1 MAEES
6 RTEIARVSGPLVGGR
21 GWPFGSPLDVGRH
34 GCVMEEF
41 LIEGVATSYAPT
53 PGSTVG
59 LDGRWETEP
68 AETAPYRSRM
78 YVVRPADADRFNGI
92 VLVNW
97 QNVTAGVDLG
107 APAAHELDHGYAWV
121 GITTQRV
128 AIEGQPALA
137 LGLPET
143 KGLPAWDP
151 QRYGSLQHPGDAFSY
166 DIFSQGARAVGPA
179 RPTVPVDPLGGLA
192 PRLVIATGGS
202 QSAMRLGSY
211 LNIADRRDAV
221 FDGFFLLVHWGMCPY
236 PPDQGLMQSFTP
248 IGGGLTAGNAAIA
261 EGHRA
266 PVLVLNSESETMNVY
281 PVRQADS
288 ESFRF
293 WEMAGTAHAGAA
305 AGEEMDAIMGRDGL
319 GPVVVSEGRNLVDW
333 SYVRNAALEHL
344 VSWAGGG
351 PPPRS
356 FPPIEVDDSSKPTIR
371 RDEFGNALGG
381 IRLPDVVVP
390 TAAHSGTNLGNPV
403 AALAG
408 QSIPLSGDQIAALY
422 SDRVSYLTAWDAAAK
437 ELVVQELVLEDD
449 VDAVVARGRVIAD
462 ELWGRTSA

>member
-1 MAEES
+1 MEKEH

-41 LIEGVATSYAPT
+41 LVEGVAVSHTPA

-59 LDGRWETEP
+59 LDGHWETEP
-68 AETAPYRSRM
+68 TETAPYRSRM
-78 YVVRPADADRFNGI
+78 YVVRPADPDRFNGI

-107 APAAHELDHGYAWV
+107 APAAYELDHGYAWA

-128 AIEGQPALA
+128 AIEGQPSLA

-143 KGLPAWDP
+143 SGLPAWDRE
-151 QRYGSLQHPGDAFSY
+151 RYGSLQHPGDAFSY
-166 DIFSQGARAVGPA
+166 DLFSQGARAVGPGRSTA
-179 RPTVPVDPLGGLA
+179 PVDPLGGLE
-192 PRLVIATGGS
+192 PRLMLATGGS

-211 LNIADRRDAV
+211 LNIADPHDAV
-221 FDGFFLLVHWGMCPY
+221 FDGFFLFVHWGMCPY
-236 PPDQGLMQSFTP
+236 PPDQGLVESFTP
-248 IGGGLTAGNAAIA
+248 VGNGLTAGSAAIA
-261 EGHRA
+261 DRHRV

-281 PVRQADS
+281 PVRQEDS

-293 WEMAGTAHAGAA
+293 WEMAGTAHAGADV
-305 AGEEMDAIMGRDGL
+305 GEDMDAVMVRDGL
-319 GPVVVSEGRNLVDW
+319 GPIVVSDDRNLVNW

-344 VSWAGGG
+344 VSWARGG

-356 FPPIEVDDSSKPTIR
+356 FPPIEVEDSGEPAIR
-371 RDEFGNALGG
+371 RDELGNALGG
-381 IRLPDVVVP
+381 IRLPELVVP
-390 TAAHSGTNLGNPV
+390 TATHSGTNMGNPV

-408 QSIPLSGDQIAALY
+408 QSTRLTEDQIVALY
-422 SDRVSYLTAWDAAAK
+422 PDRTSYLEAWDAAVE
-437 ELVVQELVLEDD
+437 ELVSQELVLDD
-449 VDAVVARGRVIAD
+449 DLEAVSARGRNTAD
-462 ELWGRTSA
+462 EVWGPVGG

>member
-1 MAEES
+1 MPDER
-6 RTEIARVSGPLVGGR
+6 RTEFARVTGPLQGGR

-34 GCVMEEF
+34 GCVIEEF
-41 LIEGVATSYAPT
+41 LIEGVALSYAPT
-53 PGSTVG
+53 PGLTVG
-59 LDGRWETEP
+59 VDGHWETEP

-78 YVVRPADADRFNGI
+78 YVVRPADPDRFNGI

-107 APAAHELDHGYAWV
+107 APAAYELDHGYAWV

-128 AIEGQPALA
+128 AIEGQPSLA
-137 LGLPET
+137 IGLPAT

-151 QRYGSLQHPGDAFSY
+151 QRYGSLAHPGDAFSY
-166 DIFSQGARAVGPA
+166 DIFSQGARAVGPG
-179 RPTVPVDPLGGLA
+179 RPPVSVDPLGGLE

-211 LNIADRRDAV
+211 LNIADQRDAV

-248 IGGGLTAGNAAIA
+248 VGGGLTAGSSAIA
-261 EGHRA
+261 DRHRV

-281 PVRQADS
+281 PVRQENS
-288 ESFRF
+288 GSFRF

-305 AGEEMDAIMGRDGL
+305 AEEMDAIMVRDGL
-319 GPVVVSEGRNLVDW
+319 GPVVVSEDRNLVDW

-351 PPPRS
+351 PAPRS
-356 FPPIEVDDSSKPTIR
+356 FPPIAIDDGSEPTIR
-371 RDEFGNALGG
+371 RDELGNALGG
-381 IRLPDVVVP
+381 IRLPELVVP
-390 TAAHSGTNLGNPV
+390 TAAHSGTNRGNPV

-408 QSIPLSGDQIAALY
+408 QSTRLSQDQIAALY
-422 SDRVSYLTAWDAAAK
+422 PDRSSYVKQWDAAVD
-437 ELVVQELVLEDD
+437 ELVAQELILDGD
-449 VDAVVARGRVIAD
+449 LDAVAARGRTLAD
-462 ELWGRTSA
+462 ELWGPVPG